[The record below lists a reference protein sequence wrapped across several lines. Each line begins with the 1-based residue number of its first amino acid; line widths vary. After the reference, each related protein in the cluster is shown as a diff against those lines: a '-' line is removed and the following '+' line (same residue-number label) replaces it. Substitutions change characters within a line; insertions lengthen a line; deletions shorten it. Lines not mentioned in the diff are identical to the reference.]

1 MNRHASTTPEHH
13 PGNEAGHDH
22 PRDECGVFGIYA
34 PGQDVARLA
43 YFGLFALQHRGQESA
58 GISVADVDSITTYK
72 EMGLVNQVFHE
83 EVLSGLK
90 GHAAV
95 GHTRYSTTGSS
106 VLRNAQPIQVE
117 SVYGPLAVAHN
128 GNLLNTLELRTRL
141 QEAGVH
147 FRGTNDSEIIAR
159 LIAHQREP
167 TVEDAVARALTQLQ
181 GAFSL
186 SILTRNSVMGARDAH
201 GVRPL
206 SLGRMN
212 NAGHV
217 IASETCALNVIGAA
231 VEREVQP
238 GELVVLDK
246 EGVHSRQVMPTARQ
260 ALCSFEFIYLARPD
274 SEMYGESLHAARRR
288 MGQELAKEQP
298 APDAD
303 IVIPIPDTAIA
314 AAIGYADASG
324 IPYGE
329 GVIKSR
335 YIHRTF
341 IQPDQRMR
349 EMGVKMKLTPL
360 PEVLAGK
367 SVVMVDDSIVRGT
380 TTGSIVRLLRDAGA
394 KAVHVRISSPRVM
407 HPCFYGVDMCSK
419 EELIAARLSLDEIR
433 AHIGADSLGYLSPD
447 GLLTA
452 CGPNSSEFCKAC
464 FTGDYPI
471 PVPEE
476 SRQGKLKLEGDLDH
490 VEEGAE
496 DALGIPL

>member
-1 MNRHASTTPEHH
+1 
-13 PGNEAGHDH
+13 
-22 PRDECGVFGIYA
+22 
-34 PGQDVARLA
+34 
-43 YFGLFALQHRGQESA
+43 
-58 GISVADVDSITTYK
+58 
-72 EMGLVNQVFHE
+72 
-83 EVLSGLK
+83 
-90 GHAAV
+90 
-95 GHTRYSTTGSS
+95 

-117 SVYGPLAVAHN
+117 SVYGPLSVAHN
-128 GNLLNTLELRTRL
+128 GNLLNTVALRTRL

-147 FRGTNDSEIIAR
+147 FRGTNDSEVIAR
-159 LIAHQREP
+159 LIAHQREA
-167 TVEDAVARALTQLQ
+167 TLEDAVARAMTQLQ
-181 GAFSL
+181 GAYAL
-186 SILTRNSVMGARDAH
+186 TILTRHAVMGARDAH

-206 SLGRMN
+206 TLGRMN
-212 NAGHV
+212 TAGHV
-217 IASETCALNVIGAA
+217 LASETCALNVIGAA
-231 VEREVQP
+231 VEREIQP
-238 GELVVLDK
+238 GELVILDA
-246 EGVHSRQVMPTARQ
+246 EGVRSRQVLPTARQ

-274 SEMYGESLHAARRR
+274 SNMYGESLHAARRR
-288 MGQELAKEQP
+288 MGQALAKEQP
-298 APDAD
+298 APGAD

-394 KAVHVRISSPRVM
+394 TAVHVRISSPPVRF
-407 HPCFYGVDMCSK
+407 PCHYGVDMCTLN
-419 EELIAARLSLDEIR
+419 ELIAHRLTLEEIR
-433 AHIGADSLGYLSPD
+433 EHIGADSLGYLSAD
-447 GLLTA
+447 GLLEA
-452 CGPNSSEFCKAC
+452 CGPAASHFCRAC
-464 FTGDYPI
+464 FTGEYPI

-476 SRQGKLKLEGDLDH
+476 SRQGKLKLESNGDH

-496 DALGIPL
+496 DALGIAM

>member
-1 MNRHASTTPEHH
+1 METHASTEHTPENH
-13 PGNEAGHDH
+13 PVHDH

-90 GHAAV
+90 GHAAI

-106 VLRNAQPIQVE
+106 ILRNAQPIQVE
-117 SVYGPLAVAHN
+117 SVYGPIAVAHN
-128 GNLLNTLELRTRL
+128 GNLLNTVQLRQRL

-167 TVEDAVARALTQLQ
+167 TLEDAVARALTQLE

-186 SILTRNSVMGARDAH
+186 AILTRNAVLGARDAH

-212 NAGHV
+212 NAGWV

-231 VEREVQP
+231 VEREVKP
-238 GELVVLDK
+238 GELVILDK
-246 EGVHSRQVMPTARQ
+246 EGVHARQVLPLARH

-274 SEMYGESLHAARRR
+274 SEMYGESLHAARRK

-298 APDAD
+298 TPDAD

-394 KAVHVRISSPRVM
+394 KSVHVRISSPRVM
-407 HPCFYGVDMCSK
+407 FPCFYGVDMCSK
-419 EELIAARLSLDEIR
+419 DELIAARMSLDGIR
-433 AHIGADSLGYLSPD
+433 EHIGADSLGYLSPD
-447 GLLTA
+447 GLLRA
-452 CGPNSSEFCKAC
+452 CGPNSSQFCRAC
-464 FTGDYPI
+464 FDGWYPI

-476 SRQGKLKLEGDLDH
+476 SHQGKLKLEGDLDH